1 MNSAPAAACFS
12 YFTCLPPTDRGPR
25 AVPSRAATQQLRG
38 GSASSCWRLSQ
49 LCRAVYSPRPV
60 AVFFFPSSRRRP
72 SSNRRRKLIAVTT
85 ARLNSSR
92 TQLRLILVL
101 LANPLAPPLLARIGH
116 GPGSHRGGTPSPPS
130 TTSPW
135 PARFAAALFLPIPV
149 LASS

>member
-49 LCRAVYSPRPV
+49 LRRAVYSPRPV
-60 AVFFFPSSRRRP
+60 AVVFIPSSRRRP
-72 SSNRRRKLIAVTT
+72 SSNRHRKFIAVTT
-85 ARLNSSR
+85 IQLNYSR
-92 TQLRLILVL
+92 AQLRLILAL
-101 LANPLAPPLLARIGH
+101 LSDLLAPPLLARIGH
-116 GPGSHRGGTPSPPS
+116 GPGSRRGGTPSPPS

-135 PARFAAALFLPIPV
+135 PARFAADILLPIPV
-149 LASS
+149 SASS